1 MYAPRE
7 SSSHPLSDP
16 HLVRHVSAVR
26 FLKFSP
32 FLGAALLLY
41 AGAADAAPRAIGGG
55 TTATRSRAVG
65 RPHDGHLE
73 HAMRITSDR
82 ALTFK
87 YGSPDEERW
96 GTEELVGMVQRA
108 ASRVRRVHPG
118 SVMSVGDLSRRE
130 GGRMRPHLSHRNGRD
145 VDLGFYLRRGDEPAR
160 AQRFIRIRRSGT
172 GGSYTF
178 DDARNWALVTAM
190 LTDERAEVE
199 AILVAEHLERRLL
212 AEARRQRTPGF
223 LYERARLLMYQPR
236 RGGKHDDHFHVRI
249 RCPADDVPTCVDTA
263 ALSET
268 PVRSIARRS
277 PI

>member
-1 MYAPRE
+1 
-7 SSSHPLSDP
+7 
-16 HLVRHVSAVR
+16 
-26 FLKFSP
+26 
-32 FLGAALLLY
+32 
-41 AGAADAAPRAIGGG
+41 
-55 TTATRSRAVG
+55 
-65 RPHDGHLE
+65 
-73 HAMRITSDR
+73 MRITRDR

-87 YGSPDEERW
+87 YGSPEAERW

-108 ASRVRRVHPG
+108 AERVRRVHPR

-145 VDLGFYLRRGDEPAR
+145 VDLGFYLRRGEAPAR
-160 AQRFIRIRRSGT
+160 ADRFVRIRRSGT
-172 GGSYTF
+172 GNGYTF

-212 AEARRQRTPGF
+212 AEARRQGAPDF
-223 LYERARLLMYQPR
+223 LYQRARLVMYQPR

-249 RCPADDVPTCVDTA
+249 RCPADDLPTCIDTA
-263 ALSET
+263 VLDDT
-268 PVRSIARRS
+268 PIRSIAQRS